1 MGRRVV
7 LVGVALAIVAGVVVL
22 RITLPTREFRR
33 STDPAFV
40 LLESEPSPD
49 GLHTRLT
56 YKFDNGATGYSCVW
70 WAVVPADHAGVN
82 LVAYELP
89 AGFRATGWTGSGS
102 LIVEAWDPYYSH
114 DRRVELK
121 SGGTVHGVPIL
132 IPERVATAST
142 PGDSP

>member
-22 RITLPTREFRR
+22 RGTRPIREVRR

-49 GLHTRLT
+49 GLHVRLA
-56 YKFDNGATGYSCVW
+56 YRFDIGATGYSRVW
-70 WAVVPADHAGVN
+70 WAVVPADHAGIN
-82 LVAYELP
+82 LVEHELP
-89 AGFRATGWTGSGS
+89 AGFKARGWTGSGS
-102 LIVEAWDPYYSH
+102 LIVEAWDPYYFH

-121 SGGTVHGVPIL
+121 SGDTVHGVRIL
-132 IPERVATAST
+132 IPERAATAST
-142 PGDSP
+142 PGDSA